1 MKNITLTFT
10 TFATFATLALLAG
23 CGGSAEVAEPVTKP
37 VSNPLAVQQQAMRDA
52 AAVQAIINKDAAGK
66 QKALSIIP

>member
-1 MKNITLTFT
+1 MKNITLTF
-10 TFATFATLALLAG
+10 ATLALLAALLAG